1 MTLRIELSRLAKIL
15 DQILNPPT
23 DHLHKCPR
31 CTQGVSP
38 GDECCVHCGFSIT
51 VMDEQYGSDAVLL
64 DRVTDAAGVLS
75 EPELDRLNEALVE
88 YERQFPQL
96 FATVYCG
103 ALPQQ
108 SSLRQFGFWLLNRA
122 AVCDVDATRPNE
134 HGTALVLDIHGRAAF
149 LLHGYLVRGFYRYSL
164 KRFIELTTS
173 VLEKGWCFFNTIAYP
188 MKLLI
193 GFRSLMRA

>member
-1 MTLRIELSRLAKIL
+1 
-15 DQILNPPT
+15 
-23 DHLHKCPR
+23 
-31 CTQGVSP
+31 
-38 GDECCVHCGFSIT
+38 
-51 VMDEQYGSDAVLL
+51 MDEQYGSDAVLL

-149 LLHGYLVRGFYRYSL
+149 LLHGYLVECYLSDADNAWIL
-164 KRFIELTTS
+164 KKGQRAWNQGRWADGILA
-173 VLEKGWCFFNTIAYP
+173 VLEAMSDRLRKRAAEAAKNPAKFNPDRTP
-188 MKLLI
+188 EEPQPPR
-193 GFRSLMRA
+193 FRRIRQGHRRAENGRAEQKK